1 VIFPSGPNL
10 SVQINFKKILY
21 KKIQIRIT
29 MFEIAY
35 LKRFLKEEQGRAKY
49 EFLMLSGSVIIT
61 AAAIFVLLTGAGSG
75 AGNLGPTIDVG
86 GGFGGGGGGT

>member
-1 VIFPSGPNL
+1 MLEMGN
-10 SVQINFKKILY
+10 
-21 KKIQIRIT
+21 
-29 MFEIAY
+29 

-75 AGNLGPTIDVG
+75 AAKLGPANDVG